1 MRAGQLFEI
10 KSGERQAIVTEQGAT
25 LHRVTWAGTELL
37 NFASDDGHAVH
48 GGYGQMLAP
57 WPGRIRNAAYDFDGE
72 HFELAINDRKA
83 GAAIHGWV
91 RWFTWQLQEQLAD
104 RVTLG
109 CRVLALPGYPFPL
122 EFEQTYA
129 WQSYGLEIVTTVT
142 NIGARTAPF
151 GWGVHPYFMAG
162 SPGIDDCLLQV
173 GAGKYFGSNDDLSP
187 VLPALAVDG
196 TEFDFRTP
204 RAIGK
209 ARLDVTLT
217 DLARD
222 DEGKVVAI
230 LRAPDGSVSVT
241 CKYDEPINY
250 VQLYTGDTLGEH
262 QREGVAIEPYTCAP
276 DAFNNGL
283 GLIRLAPGASV
294 RVRWTISAG

>member
-37 NFASDDGHAVH
+37 KFASDDGHAVH

-57 WPGRIRNAAYDFDGE
+57 WPGRVRNAVYDFDGE

-91 RWFTWQLQEQLAD
+91 RWFTWQLQEQAAD

-129 WQSYGLEIVTTVT
+129 WQTYGLEIVTTVT

-162 SPGIDDCLLQV
+162 PPRIDDCLLQID
-173 GAGKYFGSNDDLSP
+173 AGKYFGSNDDLSP
-187 VLPALAVDG
+187 VLPALPVDG
-196 TEFDFRTP
+196 TEFDFRKP
-204 RAIGK
+204 RAIGR
-209 ARLDVTLT
+209 AHLDVTLT

-222 DEGKVVAI
+222 DEGKVVAN
-230 LRAPDGSVSVT
+230 LRAPDGGVSVT

-283 GLIRLAPGASV
+283 GLIRLAPAASV